1 MDNMKEEIE
10 CFFDS
15 ENIDNSGI
23 KEVYLFEKQLRE
35 KKRVLSDLLNKIE
48 MYEIDERKQ
57 EEISNL
63 IKDEFNRNLSLFDIN
78 IQAYFAKEGI
88 ESSMENLRI

>member
-1 MDNMKEEIE
+1 M
-10 CFFDS
+10 
-15 ENIDNSGI
+15 
-23 KEVYLFEKQLRE
+23 
-35 KKRVLSDLLNKIE
+35 LSDLLNKMEI
-48 MYEIDERKQ
+48 YEIDERKQ
-57 EEISNL
+57 KEICNL

>member
-1 MDNMKEEIE
+1 
-10 CFFDS
+10 
-15 ENIDNSGI
+15 
-23 KEVYLFEKQLRE
+23 
-35 KKRVLSDLLNKIE
+35 